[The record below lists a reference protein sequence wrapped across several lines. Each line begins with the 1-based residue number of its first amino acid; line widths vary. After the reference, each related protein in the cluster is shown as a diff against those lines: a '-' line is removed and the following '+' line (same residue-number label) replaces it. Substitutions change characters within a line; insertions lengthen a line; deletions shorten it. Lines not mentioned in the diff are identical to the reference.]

1 MSSYKFNH
9 LFKHDEQCF
18 DFINS
23 EFTYSMC
30 PFKSMEQESLT
41 SLSRDIHN
49 LGIVFHSSQ
58 AQVDLRVESSAGQLE
73 SESGTI
79 NCFAR
84 GVLCKRVRLHH
95 VIITLSL
102 LI

>member
-1 MSSYKFNH
+1 MITTLGTKSVTLWNSELCSRICFFQRITSLSMSSYKFNH

-49 LGIVFHSSQ
+49 LGIVLHSQ
-58 AQVDLRVESSAGQLE
+58 QVDRD
-73 SESGTI
+73 
-79 NCFAR
+79 F
-84 GVLCKRVRLHH
+84 
-95 VIITLSL
+95 
-102 LI
+102 

>member
-1 MSSYKFNH
+1 MITTLGTKSVTLWNLELCSRICFPTNHMRVSMSSYKFNH

-49 LGIVFHSSQ
+49 LGIVLHSQ
-58 AQVDLRVESSAGQLE
+58 
-73 SESGTI
+73 
-79 NCFAR
+79 
-84 GVLCKRVRLHH
+84 
-95 VIITLSL
+95 
-102 LI
+102 

>member
-58 AQVDLRVESSAGQLE
+58 VDLSLKSFKGSIFSGSAENQSQE
-73 SESGTI
+73 P
-79 NCFAR
+79 
-84 GVLCKRVRLHH
+84 
-95 VIITLSL
+95 
-102 LI
+102 